1 MAATSRVSSDNSHCC
16 STTSAEP
23 FSSRVHRTSCNAGLF
38 SGVAL
43 SYCTTCGASSWR
55 AAGSASCV
63 EYVAG
68 IRSNVTSALVSTVC
82 LAYFSGTWP
91 AATAGA
97 IACNKCNAVSFS
109 SVVCV
114 VGAWS
119 PQAPSLDMLH
129 CCGYVLISAR
139 Q

>member
-1 MAATSRVSSDNSHCC
+1 M
-16 STTSAEP
+16 
-23 FSSRVHRTSCNAGLF
+23 F

-68 IRSNVTSALVSTVC
+68 IRSSVTSALVSAAC
-82 LAYFSGTWP
+82 LAYLSGTWP
-91 AATAGA
+91 AAAAAA
-97 IACNKCNAVSFS
+97 IACNKGSAVSFS

-119 PQAPSLDMLH
+119 PQAPSLDVALLRLGFSLRMRSSLNDMF
-129 CCGYVLISAR
+129 S
-139 Q
+139 